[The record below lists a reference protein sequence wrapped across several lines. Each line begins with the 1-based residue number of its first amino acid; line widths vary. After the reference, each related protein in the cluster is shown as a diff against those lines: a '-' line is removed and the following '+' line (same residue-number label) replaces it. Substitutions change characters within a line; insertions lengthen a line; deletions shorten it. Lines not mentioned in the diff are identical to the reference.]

1 VAVTSIICVA
11 INAAVPLEVGDDA
24 VHSELIY
31 DVTKHGA
38 RAACELK
45 QKSTTN

>member
-31 DVTKHGA
+31 DVRNQA
-38 RAACELK
+38 RRSRRL
-45 QKSTTN
+45 